1 MEHGKGVTY
10 LLQQVQQP
18 INPLLL
24 HFQGVSLTGFEKCAD
39 KSLSYPP
46 ILSLLQI

>member
-24 HFQGVSLTGFEKCAD
+24 HFQGVSLTGFEK
-39 KSLSYPP
+39 SLSYPP